1 MIYVGDSHPMKSRI
15 QTLGFYTHAILVPYE
30 SLPRQLSR
38 GKDSIG

>member
-1 MIYVGDSHPMKSRI
+1 MIYVGDSHPVKSR
-15 QTLGFYTHAILVPYE
+15 ILVPYD